1 MTTKTK
7 LIRTIYLY
15 LASLVSLIF
24 TAVGAGGILNTA
36 MKYYLFP
43 EAEKKS
49 FFECNQ
55 QPPMIGSPDVGGYKT
70 IATED
75 QKAQLD
81 QLLKDYQNWKD
92 NSMGEKCLKPA
103 RQNKIVD
110 ALSMLI
116 IALPIFLFHWRI
128 IKKEKVEKEEN
139 LS

>member
-15 LASLVSLIF
+15 LASLISLIF
-24 TAVGAGGILNTA
+24 VAVGMGTLLNTGLKA
-36 MKYYLFP
+36 AFFP

-55 QPPMIGSPDVGGYKT
+55 QPPMIGSPDVSGYKA

-75 QKAQLD
+75 QKVQLN

-92 NSMGEKCLKPA
+92 SSMGEKCIKPA

-110 ALSMLI
+110 ALTMI
-116 IALPIFLFHWRI
+116 IVALPIFLFHWRI
-128 IKKEKVEKEEN
+128 IKKEKVEKEE
-139 LS
+139 

>member
-15 LASLVSLIF
+15 LASLISLIF
-24 TAVGAGGILNTA
+24 VAVGTGTLLNTGLKA
-36 MKYYLFP
+36 ALFP

-55 QPPMIGSPDVGGYKT
+55 QPPMIGSPDVSGYKA

-75 QKAQLD
+75 QKAQLN

-92 NSMGEKCLKPA
+92 NSMGEKCIKPA

-110 ALSMLI
+110 ALTMII

-139 LS
+139 N